1 MDFLFKAEHST
12 VYIIIVTIIA
22 ALLSYFFYRNS
33 SIKNPLKL
41 ILQFIRFFTI
51 WLIFILLLSPVLS
64 FFSEITQKPINI
76 FLIDNSLSLNIEDRY
91 SLTTDLLNNI
101 IPDIENNKSDNKYF
115 LFSKDLEKE
124 IKEDEFD
131 SIKFTSIDN
140 LETNLSATLLTLLD
154 KYENKNI
161 SSINIISDGIVNSGG
176 NPSHSAKMYN
186 IPINYFL
193 IGDTVQKPDLLVK
206 DIFFNKVT
214 FVESQT
220 PLKVEINSYG
230 FDKKIKVNLYEDG
243 NLINYQFIDVNSNL
257 ISYDISFKLSSP
269 VETIK
274 KYKIEIEEEPNEIT
288 VKNNYRELFIK
299 YIDNKFKVLVLSGD
313 PSADFAFISE
323 EIKKI
328 KNFETEFRTQKTIN
342 EFYEGQLPDL
352 NDFQAFIFIGYPTS
366 ITNFSLLNDI
376 KETIERN
383 ESSLF
388 FFASRNTDY
397 KKLSLLENNLPF
409 KAVLIS
415 DSEKGTSVRTV
426 SSITQDAIRNLEVLK
441 SVNTLPN
448 IFKSGTVFS
457 INPESET
464 KLISSSGE
472 PLLII
477 QNTAKNKSAAFLG
490 YGLYKWRLTPRIT
503 NSEQV
508 LNAILTG
515 VIFSITDKEKRK
527 KFSIKTSKQ
536 VYSPYENI
544 KFAGTINDN
553 TLKGGLKI
561 KVRIYND
568 DFNERIELQKVGN
581 YDFEGLISIKTKRDY
596 FYTGELYS
604 KGRLMESDT
613 KKFSVGENN
622 YEYKYTRSDKSLL
635 NNLALST
642 GGKDFSNE
650 DVNKMNEFIYRINSR
665 ETETVIS
672 SENIFLNF
680 NLYYLF
686 AIIFLL
692 TIEWVLRKRN
702 NLP

>member
-1 MDFLFKAEHST
+1 MEFLLKAEHST
-12 VYIIIVTIIA
+12 VYIIIVTIVA

-33 SIKNPLKL
+33 SIKNPLKF
-41 ILQFIRFFTI
+41 ILQFIRFLAI
-51 WLIFILLLSPVLS
+51 WLIFLLLLSPVLS

-76 FLIDNSLSLNIEDRY
+76 FLIDNSLSLNIENRD

-101 IPDIENNKSDNKYF
+101 IPDIENNKSENKYF
-115 LFSKDLEKE
+115 LFSKGLEEE

-131 SIKFTSIDN
+131 SIKFTKINN
-140 LETNLSATLLTLLD
+140 LETNLSTTLLTLLE

-161 SSINIISDGIVNSGG
+161 SSVNIISDGIINSGG

-193 IGDTVQKPDLLVK
+193 IGDTIQKPDLLVK

-220 PLKVEINSYG
+220 PLKIEINSYG
-230 FDKKIKVNLYEDG
+230 FDKKIKVNLYEDS
-243 NLINYQFIDVNSNL
+243 NLINYQFIDVNSNSN
-257 ISYDISFKLSSP
+257 SYDISFKLSSP
-269 VETIK
+269 VEAIK
-274 KYKIEIEEEPNEIT
+274 KYKIEVEEEPNEIT
-288 VKNNYRELFIK
+288 FKNNYRELFTK
-299 YIDNKFKVLVLSGD
+299 YIDNKFKVLVLSGG

-323 EIKKI
+323 EIKNI
-328 KNFETEFRTQKTIN
+328 ENFEAEFRTQKTAN
-342 EFYEGQLPDL
+342 EFYEGQVPDL
-352 NDFQAFIFIGYPTS
+352 NNFQAFIFIGYPTS
-366 ITNFSLLNDI
+366 ISNISLLNDI
-376 KETIERN
+376 KESIERN

-388 FFASRNTDY
+388 FIASRNTDY

-409 KAVLIS
+409 KAVSIS
-415 DSEKGTSVRTV
+415 ESEKEIGVKTV

-441 SVNTLPN
+441 SVNSLPN
-448 IFKSGTVFS
+448 LFKSGTVFS

-464 KLISSSGE
+464 ILISSSGE
-472 PLLII
+472 PMLVI

-490 YGLYKWRLTPRIT
+490 HGLYKWRLTPGIT

-515 VIFSITDKEKRK
+515 VIISITDKEKRK
-527 KFSIKTSKQ
+527 KFSINTSKQ

-544 KFAGTINDN
+544 KFTGTINDI
-553 TLKGGLKI
+553 TLKGGMKI
-561 KVRIYND
+561 KIKIYND

-581 YDFEGLISIKTKRDY
+581 FDFEGLININTTGDY
-596 FYTGELYS
+596 YYTGELYS
-604 KGRLMESDT
+604 KGRLIESDT
-613 KKFSVGENN
+613 KKLSIGENN
-622 YEYKYTRSDKSLL
+622 YEYKYTRSDKSIL
-635 NNLALST
+635 NYLSLTT
-642 GGKDFSNE
+642 GGRDFTNME
-650 DVNKMNEFIYRINSR
+650 INKINDFIIQVNSQ

-686 AIIFLL
+686 IIILLL
-692 TIEWVLRKRN
+692 TTEWVLRKRN